1 MAGNADVSYDD
12 DQQQAAVPKVTET
25 WDAVTGSR
33 KHTEALGSAQTST
46 FWGHEDGPTEL
57 QDSAATMFEA
67 VSGLLAGESI
77 MLRDFEADMHEAMTR
92 FTGAEYDNQLKFKNT
107 QADQQMQAIRSQ
119 NPTKFTAMLHAIGL
133 TLEDLGSAAGPLI
146 APPTQSGA
154 GSAGGSS
161 SAPTTSSGPSDY

>member
-1 MAGNADVSYDD
+1 MAGNPDVSYDD
-12 DQQQAAVPKVTET
+12 DQQQAAAPKVTET

-46 FWGHEDGPTEL
+46 FWGHEDGPADL
-57 QDSAATMFEA
+57 QRSAEKMFEA
-67 VSGLLAGESI
+67 VSGLLAGEST
-77 MLRDFEADMHEAMTR
+77 MLKNFEEDMHKAMTR
-92 FTGAEYDNQLKFKNT
+92 FTGTEYDNQLEFKNT

-119 NPTKFTAMLHAIGL
+119 NPTKFTAMLHALGL
-133 TLEDLGSAAGPLI
+133 TPEDLGSALDPLI

-161 SAPTTSSGPSDY
+161 GAPTTSSGPSDY

>member
-12 DQQQAAVPKVTET
+12 DQQQAAAPKVTET

-46 FWGHEDGPTEL
+46 FWGYEDGPADL
-57 QDSAATMFEA
+57 QRSAEKMFEA
-67 VSGLLAGESI
+67 VSGLLAGEST
-77 MLRDFEADMHEAMTR
+77 MLKNFEEDMHKAMTR
-92 FTGAEYDNQLKFKNT
+92 FTGTEYDNQLEFKNT

-119 NPTKFTAMLHAIGL
+119 NPTRFTAMLHALGL
-133 TLEDLGSAAGPLI
+133 TPEDLGSALDPLI

-161 SAPTTSSGPSDY
+161 GAPTTSSGPSDY

>member
-12 DQQQAAVPKVTET
+12 DQQQAAAPKVTET

-46 FWGHEDGPTEL
+46 FWGYEDGPADL
-57 QDSAATMFEA
+57 QRSAEKMFEA

-77 MLRDFEADMHEAMTR
+77 MLKNFEEDMHKAMTR
-92 FTGAEYDNQLKFKNT
+92 FTGTEYDNQLGFKNT

-119 NPTKFTAMLHAIGL
+119 NPTKFTAMLHALGL
-133 TLEDLGSAAGPLI
+133 TPEDLGSALDPLI

-161 SAPTTSSGPSDY
+161 GAPTTSSGPSDY

>member
-12 DQQQAAVPKVTET
+12 DQQQAAAPKVTET

-46 FWGHEDGPTEL
+46 FWGHEDGPAEL
-57 QDSAATMFEA
+57 QGSAAKMFEA
-67 VSGLLAGESI
+67 VSGLLASESA
-77 MLRDFEADMHEAMTR
+77 MLRDFEADMHKAMTR
-92 FTGAEYDNQLKFKNT
+92 FTGAEYDNQLEFKNT

-119 NPTKFTAMLHAIGL
+119 NPTKFTAMLHALGL
-133 TLEDLGSAAGPLI
+133 TLEDLGSATDPLI

>member
-12 DQQQAAVPKVTET
+12 DQQQAAAPKVTET

-46 FWGHEDGPTEL
+46 FWGYEDGPADL
-57 QDSAATMFEA
+57 QRSAEKMFEA
-67 VSGLLAGESI
+67 VSGLLAGEST
-77 MLRDFEADMHEAMTR
+77 MLKNFEEDMHKAMTR
-92 FTGAEYDNQLKFKNT
+92 FTGTEYDNQLEFKNT

-119 NPTKFTAMLHAIGL
+119 NPTKFTAMLHALGL
-133 TLEDLGSAAGPLI
+133 TPEDLGSALDPLI

-161 SAPTTSSGPSDY
+161 GAPTTSSGPSDY

>member
-12 DQQQAAVPKVTET
+12 DQQQAAAPKVTET

>member
-119 NPTKFTAMLHAIGL
+119 NPTEFTAMLHAIGL